1 MANDDIAGYGDG
13 VIRRLLPLS
22 IILAVPLGKGA
33 APEAVTFTGMCDASA
48 AAAINTELFIV
59 ADDETNILRVYRRSG
74 GTALLGVDLRE
85 FLGTQEAD
93 IEGAAPIGQFVFWIG
108 SHGRNARGKD
118 SPSRRKLFA
127 TRIDTRGNTLEI
139 TPMGQPYTRLL
150 DDLLAD
156 DRYAHLGLASA
167 AERAPKDAGG
177 LNIEGLSATPDGHLL
192 VGFRNP
198 LPEGKAIVAPLLNP
212 MKLLEGDSAQ
222 LGEPRLLDLG
232 GLGIRSMGW
241 VDDHYLIIAGRTGE
255 GGGTKLYVW
264 SGGAEPP
271 RLVHGVQLRG
281 LNPEGVVFRDKDKT
295 EYLLLSDDG
304 TRTVD
309 GEECKMLKD
318 PERKRFR
325 GVVLKF

>member
-1 MANDDIAGYGDG
+1 
-13 VIRRLLPLS
+13 VIRRLLLLLS
-22 IILAVPLGKGA
+22 MILAGILGRA
-33 APEAVTFTGMCDASA
+33 APPEPVIFTGMCDASA
-48 AAAINTELFIV
+48 AAAISPELFIV
-59 ADDETNILRVYRRSG
+59 ADDEANILRVYRRG
-74 GTALLGVDLRE
+74 GGPPILEFDLRT
-85 FLGTQEAD
+85 FLGTQEVD

-118 SPSRRKLFA
+118 SPARQRLFA
-127 TRIDTRGNTLEI
+127 TRVDTRGNSLEV
-139 TPMGQPYTRLL
+139 TPMGQPYARLL

-156 DRYAHLGLASA
+156 ERYTHLGLASA

-177 LNIEGLSATPDGHLL
+177 LNIEGLAATPDGRLL
-192 VGFRNP
+192 IGFRNP

-212 MKLLEGDSAQ
+212 IKVLEGDRAQ

-241 VDDHYLIIAGRTGE
+241 VDDHYLIIAGPTGE
-255 GGGTKLYVW
+255 GGGAKLYEW
-264 SGGAEPP
+264 PGGAEAPQ
-271 RLVHGVQLRG
+271 LVRGVQLRG
-281 LNPEGVVFRDKDKT
+281 LNPEGVVFRDKEKT

-309 GEECKMLKD
+309 GEECKTLKD
-318 PERKRFR
+318 PARKRFR